1 VIATSWDRKP
11 QVNIRNLEH
20 MLDSLIIQDRR
31 PDGNKF
37 GSTVG
42 AIETLDVDVASGR
55 RLDEICKA
63 VGDTSCSSPI
73 NQDVK
78 GI

>member
-1 VIATSWDRKP
+1 MI
-11 QVNIRNLEH
+11 
-20 MLDSLIIQDRR
+20 DSLIVQDRP
-31 PDGNKF
+31 PDSTDP
-37 GSTVG
+37 GSAIG
-42 AIETLDVDVASGR
+42 AIETFDADVGSGR
-55 RLDEICKA
+55 RLGEVVKA

>member
-1 VIATSWDRKP
+1 MS
-11 QVNIRNLEH
+11 
-20 MLDSLIIQDRR
+20 DSLIVKDR
-31 PDGNKF
+31 PSNSTNP
-37 GSTVG
+37 GSAVG
-42 AIETLDVDVASGR
+42 AIEAFDADVGSGR

-78 GI
+78 EI

>member
-1 VIATSWDRKP
+1 MS
-11 QVNIRNLEH
+11 
-20 MLDSLIIQDRR
+20 DSLIVKDRPLNR
-31 PDGNKF
+31 TNPGCA
-37 GSTVG
+37 VG
-42 AIETLDVDVASGR
+42 AIETFDADVGSGRGR

-63 VGDTSCSSPI
+63 VRDTSCSSPI

>member
-1 VIATSWDRKP
+1 MP
-11 QVNIRNLEH
+11 
-20 MLDSLIIQDRR
+20 DSLIVKDR
-31 PDGNKF
+31 PPNSTNP
-37 GSTVG
+37 GSAVG
-42 AIETLDVDVASGR
+42 DIEAFDADIGSGR

-78 GI
+78 RI

>member
-1 VIATSWDRKP
+1 MP
-11 QVNIRNLEH
+11 
-20 MLDSLIIQDRR
+20 DSLIVKDRL
-31 PDGNKF
+31 PDSSNS
-37 GSTVG
+37 GSAVG
-42 AIETLDVDVASGR
+42 AIEAFGANVGSGR
-55 RLDEICKA
+55 RLDEVGKA

>member
-1 VIATSWDRKP
+1 MP
-11 QVNIRNLEH
+11 
-20 MLDSLIIQDRR
+20 DSLIVKDR
-31 PDGNKF
+31 PPNSTTP
-37 GSTVG
+37 GSAVG
-42 AIETLDVDVASGR
+42 AIETLDVNVGSGR
-55 RLDEICKA
+55 GLDEICKA

>member
-1 VIATSWDRKP
+1 MILYITEFFLREVVTI
-11 QVNIRNLEH
+11 
-20 MLDSLIIQDRR
+20 DSLIVQDR
-31 PDGNKF
+31 PP
-37 GSTVG
+37 GSTNPGSAVG
-42 AIETLDVDVASGR
+42 AIETFDADVGSGR
-55 RLDEICKA
+55 RMDEVDKA